1 MGEKVKVLQII
12 TKADWAGAQRI
23 VYEICKIAKEDT
35 KIEMEVA
42 VGEKGILEEKLRNE
56 LGITVH
62 TIKNL
67 IHPIKPVVDLKGYR
81 ELKNLIKQ
89 NNYDVVHCH
98 STKAGILGRL
108 AASKLKTNKIIY
120 TVHGYWP
127 ILQYEGTKRKMAIVL
142 ERFLAKKTTDL
153 VLISKSDIDLSKK
166 MKIGSEDKYRLI
178 YNKITMQKD
187 KIKKGVLRK
196 ELNINQNKK
205 IIGNVSRVDNPKN
218 PFLFVDIAKE
228 YLKNNDNTLF
238 VWVGDGKLREKAIN
252 YVKKSNLEDKVKFI
266 GFREN
271 GVDYLNDFDL
281 LLLTSNWEGV
291 PITILET
298 IELNIPILS
307 TDVGGIKEI
316 IGESSVFNEVENIS
330 ERINE
335 KLNFN
340 SHKIFIKDNF
350 SDYLNLY
357 LEKQ

>member
-166 MKIGSEDKYRLI
+166 MKIGNEEKYRLI
-178 YNKITMQKD
+178 YNKITVEKD

-196 ELNINQNKK
+196 ELNINKETK

>member
-12 TKADWAGAQRI
+12 TKADWAGAQRV
-23 VYEICKIAKEDT
+23 VYEICKLAKENT

-42 VGEKGILEEKLRNE
+42 VGEKGILEKKLRNE

-67 IHPIKPVVDLKGYR
+67 IHPIKPFVDLKGYR

-89 NNYDVVHCH
+89 NNYHVVHCH

-127 ILQYEGTKRKMAIVL
+127 ILQYEGIKRKLAILL

-153 VLISKSDIDLSKK
+153 VLISESDMDLSKK

-178 YNKITMQKD
+178 YNKITVEKD

-196 ELNINQNKK
+196 ELNINQDKK

-238 VWVGDGKLREKAIN
+238 VWVGDGKLKEQAIN
-252 YVKKSNLEDKVKFI
+252 YVKKLNLEDRVKFI

-271 GVDYLNDFDL
+271 GIDYLNDFDL

-291 PITILET
+291 PITILEA

-307 TDVGGIKEI
+307 TNVGGIREI
-316 IGESSVFNEVENIS
+316 IGDSSVFKKGENIS
-330 ERINE
+330 AKINE
-335 KLNFN
+335 KLNT
-340 SHKIFIKDNF
+340 STPKTCIKDNF
-350 SDYLNLY
+350 SDYLKLY
-357 LEKQ
+357 LEK

>member
-1 MGEKVKVLQII
+1 MGDKVKVLQVI
-12 TKADWAGAQRI
+12 TKADWAGSQRI
-23 VYEICKIAKEDT
+23 VYEICKLAKEET
-35 KIEMEVA
+35 KIQMEVA
-42 VGEKGILEEKLRNE
+42 VGEKGILEEKLKNE

-62 TIKNL
+62 NIENL
-67 IHPIKPVVDLKGYR
+67 IHPIKPFVDLKGYR

-98 STKAGILGRL
+98 TTKAGILGRL

-127 ILQYEGTKRKMAIVL
+127 ILQYEGLKRKMAVLL
-142 ERFLAKKTTDL
+142 ERYLAKRTTNL

-166 MKIGSEDKYRLI
+166 MKIGNEEKYRLI
-178 YNKITMQKD
+178 YNKITVEKD

-196 ELNINQNKK
+196 ELNLDQDIK

-218 PFLFVDIAKE
+218 PFLFVNIAKE
-228 YLKNNDNTLF
+228 YLKNNDSTFF
-238 VWVGDGKLREKAIN
+238 VWVGDGRLKEQAIN
-252 YVKKSNLEDKVKFI
+252 YVKKLNLEDKVKFI

-271 GVDYLNDFDL
+271 GIDYMNDFDL

-291 PITILET
+291 PITILEA

-316 IGESSVFNEVENIS
+316 IGESSVFNEGENIS
-330 ERINE
+330 DRINE
-335 KLNFN
+335 KLN
-340 SHKIFIKDNF
+340 SSTHKVRIKNNF
-350 SDYLNLY
+350 GDYIKLY
-357 LEKQ
+357 LGKQ

>member
-23 VYEICKIAKEDT
+23 VYEICKLAKEDT

-42 VGEKGILEEKLRNE
+42 IGEKGILEEKLRNE

-108 AASKLKTNKIIY
+108 AASKLNTDKIIY

-127 ILQYEGTKRKMAIVL
+127 ILQYEGIKRKIAILL

-166 MKIGSEDKYRLI
+166 MKIGNEDKYRLI
-178 YNKITMQKD
+178 YNKITVEKD

-196 ELNINQNKK
+196 ELNINNDTK

-238 VWVGDGKLREKAIN
+238 VWVGDGKLKEQAIN
-252 YVKKSNLEDKVKFI
+252 YVKKLNLEDKVKFI

-271 GVDYLNDFDL
+271 GIDYMNDFDL

-291 PITILET
+291 PITILEA

-316 IGESSVFNEVENIS
+316 IGDNSVFNEVENIS

-335 KLNFN
+335 KLN
-340 SHKIFIKDNF
+340 SSTPKACIKDNF
-350 SDYLNLY
+350 SDYLRLY
-357 LEKQ
+357 LEK